1 VALKIFPA
9 TEWFVGDKMQIGDI
23 QNPAERKKLIWA
35 GVLGLVAVV
44 LLWWTF
50 FGFGSSTNK
59 VTQRPPVN
67 ISSPG
72 DNRAVSAKPQPSPLT
87 EVKED
92 LLERL
97 RPVNFE
103 TSTPGG
109 AEAKRNIFAYYE
121 PPPKPLVV
129 SSVPTPTPTPPPPVL
144 LASLSPA
151 NVYARTGE
159 FTLALAG
166 DKFTSQLHVVIDN
179 AELPTR
185 YLSPQQLSASV
196 PASLIANA
204 GSRQVLARSADG
216 KLYSNVMTLAVN
228 APPTPNYTYVGIIG
242 TRRYID
248 TAILQ
253 DQGSKEMLNVQRGDL
268 LGGRFRVTSI
278 SEKELV
284 LVDANLKIKHT
295 LPFSVSGEKGNPLQ
309 RPTPRVES
317 DDDQP

>member
-1 VALKIFPA
+1 
-9 TEWFVGDKMQIGDI
+9 MQISDI

-35 GVLGLVAVV
+35 GALGLVAVV

-59 VTQRPPVN
+59 VAQRPPVN
-67 ISSPG
+67 TVSPG
-72 DNRAVSAKPQPSPLT
+72 SRVVSPQPKPLPIT
-87 EVKED
+87 AAD
-92 LLERL
+92 NDILERL
-97 RPVNFE
+97 RPINFE
-103 TSTPGG
+103 SSAPAA

-121 PPPKPLVV
+121 PPKPVV
-129 SSVPTPTPTPPPPVL
+129 APSVPTPTPTPTPPVL

-151 NVYARTGE
+151 SVYARTGE
-159 FTLALAG
+159 FTLELSG
-166 DKFTSQLHVVIDN
+166 DKFTSQLHIVIDN

-185 YLSPQQLSASV
+185 YVSPQQLSATV
-196 PASLIANA
+196 PAGLIANA

-228 APPTPNYTYVGIIG
+228 APPTPNYSYIGIIG

-253 DQGSKEMLNVQRGDL
+253 DKGSKEMLNVQRGDL

-284 LVDANLKIKHT
+284 LVDANLKIKHV